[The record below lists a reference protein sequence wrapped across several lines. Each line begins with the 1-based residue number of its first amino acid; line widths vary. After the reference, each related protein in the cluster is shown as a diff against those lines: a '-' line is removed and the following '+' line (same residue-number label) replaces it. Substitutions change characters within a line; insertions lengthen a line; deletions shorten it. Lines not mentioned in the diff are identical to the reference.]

1 MQCNVLPF
9 NRHETVKVTRNVGIL
24 GCIWQLYLTLNF
36 KWFSIVQQQ
45 GLPNR
50 ILSKKWPNT
59 IHIMTHQNLT
69 PSMFT
74 FIFRHLFWFSIPEC
88 CSFCS
93 KLELSPPHS
102 MPGDRKSG
110 QNLDPADQWLA
121 PGRYPDDHGTV
132 AFMRWCWWRWW
143 WNLVVC
149 MITFDLG

>member
-110 QNLDPADQWLA
+110 QNMDPDRCNDWHQEDILMIMARWRLWGDVDGADD
-121 PGRYPDDHGTV
+121 G
-132 AFMRWCWWRWW
+132 
-143 WNLVVC
+143 
-149 MITFDLG
+149 I